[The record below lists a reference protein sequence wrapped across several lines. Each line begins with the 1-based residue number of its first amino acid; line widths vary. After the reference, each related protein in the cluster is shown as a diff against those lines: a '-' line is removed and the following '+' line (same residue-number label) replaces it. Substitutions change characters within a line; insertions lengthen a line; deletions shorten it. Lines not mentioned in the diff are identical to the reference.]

1 MEAETRVAELQPEYL
16 GLPDTQ
22 QKVGRSEE
30 DTLCSFLKEHGA
42 R

>member
-1 MEAETRVAELQPEYL
+1 MKAETRMMELQPEYL
-16 GLPDTQ
+16 GLLDTH

-30 DTLCSFLKEHGA
+30 DTIRSFLKEHGA